1 MSNAV
6 TPVIDKQLED
16 EVTLE
21 ELEAEKAAGLS
32 EGDGDEATKLAA
44 EASARVAAKEAADAE
59 AAKVDA
65 DSKKAA
71 DDLAAKAA
79 ADAEAAKVVD
89 KKPVEKDESQTLRA
103 LAREQKRELDRQ
115 SVELEKMR
123 RQLEKSGLVD
133 EEDKKIE
140 AAEQAQAKA
149 AYDLKMTNLSL
160 LLETM
165 KVNPKYEDVET
176 VVSQDHFDDLVEA
189 MAQVYVKEN
198 GGSLS
203 QATKLIESH
212 IWNQPNPYLYAY
224 ERIKT
229 YHPAFRKPVVDDAAA
244 KAKAE
249 AEAAAKAKGNGKDKK
264 PVIDVPGSVAGMA
277 GGGSGPG
284 GWTAAMIEA
293 LEEEELP
300 TVPKDQYEKY
310 LRGELK

>member
-1 MSNAV
+1 
-6 TPVIDKQLED
+6 
-16 EVTLE
+16 
-21 ELEAEKAAGLS
+21 
-32 EGDGDEATKLAA
+32 
-44 EASARVAAKEAADAE
+44 
-59 AAKVDA
+59 
-65 DSKKAA
+65 
-71 DDLAAKAA
+71 
-79 ADAEAAKVVD
+79 
-89 KKPVEKDESQTLRA
+89 
-103 LAREQKRELDRQ
+103 
-115 SVELEKMR
+115 MR

-165 KVNPKYEDVET
+165 KVNPKFEDVET

-203 QATKLIESH
+203 QATKLIEGH

-229 YHPAFRKPVVDDAAA
+229 YHPAFRKPVVDAEAEA

-249 AEAAAKAKGNGKDKK
+249 AEAKAKGNGKDKK

-293 LEEEELP
+293 LEEEDLP